1 MLNAEK
7 RNFVIC
13 FSCCGCWLTA
23 KVNRKYSGRRTRHI
37 CDEIQCHFRLDNGHK
52 AAESEDDSS
61 SFVLRNDKSGKSQGK
76 GSYRRSRSGIIVQRQ
91 TANQQ
96 RIKFDFNKRDS
107 VLSCIFFCC
116 YFLFLAPSRRFINIF
131 PNGEKEKQ
139 EKQQKEKCNQRPAE
153 HEILVLTGET
163 KEKYANY
170 GQDTAVSLSHFPI
183 PFRTLKISSLFR
195 PLNLMKK

>member
-107 VLSCIFFCC
+107 VLSCIFFLLLFFVFGTFPAFYK
-116 YFLFLAPSRRFINIF
+116 YFSQW
-131 PNGEKEKQ
+131 GKGK
-139 EKQQKEKCNQRPAE
+139 
-153 HEILVLTGET
+153 TGKTT
-163 KEKYANY
+163 KRK
-170 GQDTAVSLSHFPI
+170 
-183 PFRTLKISSLFR
+183 
-195 PLNLMKK
+195 M